1 MKHGVKLFSVVVWL
15 LATLLPPVVLT
26 VAGEAIIHFKNGRAL
41 RVLDYREEGDWV
53 YLILSEPK
61 ELGKDSA
68 IKAARGELEKPED
81 LVREMGVYRD
91 TIARLEDANPA
102 SGDGGTVAR
111 TVSRQANGVVR
122 KPSNIDSTSPARG
135 YVVENRRPMSA
146 EELAK
151 RLATNTEKV
160 TNVPST
166 ADGPASAADIQRG
179 NEALDA
185 VDLTN
190 TVAGGEMTRRYRQM
204 KMPDYIKKRS
214 EELAEQRQQE
224 RSARQRM
231 ARQKAADRAADAA
244 RKAALAEASAEE
256 TSADET
262 PPADTTPTDAP
273 PEPEH

>member
-1 MKHGVKLFSVVVWL
+1 MKHGVKLFSVGIWL
-15 LATLLPPVVLT
+15 LATLLSPVVLT

-91 TIARLEDANPA
+91 TIARLEDTNPA

-122 KPSNIDSTSPARG
+122 KPKNVDSTSPARG

-146 EELAK
+146 EEMAK
-151 RLATNTEKV
+151 RRATNTEKV
-160 TNVPST
+160 TNVRST
-166 ADGPASAADIQRG
+166 ADGTATAAEIQRG

-231 ARQKAADRAADAA
+231 TRQKAADRAADAA
-244 RKAALAEASAEE
+244 RKAALAE

-262 PPADTTPTDAP
+262 PPADTTPTDTP